1 MKITLL
7 QDFGAKS
14 KGTSYEL
21 SAPTATTLISKGIAV
36 KFGEEASKK
45 AKKESKSKDKE

>member
-21 SAPTATTLISKGIAV
+21 STPTAVNLISKGIAV
-36 KFGEEASKK
+36 KFGTEKVNKK
-45 AKKESKSKDKE
+45 DV